1 MATKQRRAPE
11 AADGDDPH
19 RISRRQWL
27 RRSVQAAAFAAA
39 GSACGHLL
47 AADGSRW
54 FKIGACDWSLGKRCD
69 PRAFDVAKTIGLD
82 GVQVE
87 FCTLQKRNLRDAD
100 AGQEYRRA
108 AARTGVALA
117 SLALGV
123 LSDVPL
129 KSDPR
134 AVLWLAEGIDACTAL
149 GVNVVMPAFFRRGE
163 IDMQRTG
170 EIDRVVRAL
179 RQVAPKAEK
188 QGVVVGLENTLSAAD
203 NLRLLDRV
211 GSPAVKVCY
220 DVGTATDRERD
231 VLKEIR
237 ALGKRICE
245 FHFKDAGYM
254 LGQGRIDF
262 KAVRQ
267 ALDDIQYSGWIQI
280 EAAVPHEL
288 IADYTADRKYLQRL
302 FPPRG

>member
-1 MATKQRRAPE
+1 MSIDRGKF
-11 AADGDDPH
+11 
-19 RISRRQWL
+19 SRRELL
-27 RRSVQAAAFAAA
+27 RRSVATAAFAAA
-39 GSACGHLL
+39 GSAWGPLL
-47 AADGSRW
+47 AAPASRW
-54 FKIGACDWSLGKRCD
+54 FKIGACDWSLEKRCD

-87 FCTLQKRNLRDAD
+87 FCTAQKRNLRDAE
-100 AGQEYRRA
+100 AQEEYRRA
-108 AARTGVALA
+108 AARSGLAIA
-117 SLALGV
+117 SLALGE
-123 LSDVPL
+123 LSNVPL

-134 AVLWLAEGIDACTAL
+134 ALQWLGESIEVCKAL
-149 GVNVVMPAFFRRGE
+149 GLGIVMPAFFGRGE

-170 EIDRVVRAL
+170 EIDHVVRAL
-179 RQVAPKAEK
+179 RQVAPKAEQ
-188 QGVVVGLENTLSAAD
+188 QGVVIGLENTLSAED

-211 GSPAVKVCY
+211 GSTAVKVYY
-220 DVGTATDRERD
+220 DVGSSTDRGRD

-262 KAVRQ
+262 KAVRR
-267 ALDDIQYSGWIQI
+267 ALDEIHYSGWIQI
-280 EAAVPHEL
+280 EAAAPHGL
-288 IADYTADRKYLQRL
+288 IADYTADLKYLRRL

>member
-1 MATKQRRAPE
+1 M
-11 AADGDDPH
+11 
-19 RISRRQWL
+19 L
-27 RRSVQAAAFAAA
+27 RRSVATAAFAAA
-39 GSACGHLL
+39 GSAWGPLL
-47 AADGSRW
+47 AAPPHAGSKSAPAIGRW
-54 FKIGACDWSLGKRCD
+54 SKRCD

-87 FCTLQKRNLRDAD
+87 FCTARNRNLRDAGS
-100 AGQEYRRA
+100 AGGISPGRRPH
-108 AARTGVALA
+108 RSWPSPRWRWSELNN
-117 SLALGV
+117 
-123 LSDVPL
+123 VPL

-134 AVLWLAEGIDACTAL
+134 AVQWLGESIDVCKAL
-149 GVNVVMPAFFRRGE
+149 GLGVVMPAFFGRGE

-170 EIDRVVRAL
+170 EIDHVVRAL

-188 QGVVVGLENTLSAAD
+188 QGVVIGLENTLSAED

-211 GSPAVKVCY
+211 GSTAVKVYY
-220 DVGTATDRERD
+220 DVGNSTDRGRD

-267 ALDDIQYSGWIQI
+267 ALDEIHYSGWIQI
-280 EAAVPHEL
+280 EAAAPHGL
-288 IADYTADRKYLQRL
+288 VADYTADLKYLRRL